1 MPRRCSVCDH
11 PERAAID
18 AALVEGASYRTIA
31 HQFSLS
37 RYAVGRHAREHL
49 PVHLAAAQEAATAA
63 SADDLLSQV
72 EALRQKATRIGDKAE
87 KAGDLR
93 TALQGVRELVRI
105 VELLAR
111 LQGELQE
118 APIVNI
124 LLLPEWVQVQT
135 VLLAALAPF
144 PDARA
149 AAAAALVELDG
160 REAHRG

>member
-18 AALVEGASYRTIA
+18 AALVEGVSYRDIA
-31 HQFSLS
+31 RQWGVSKDAVS
-37 RYAVGRHAREHL
+37 RHKADHL
-49 PVHLAAAQEAATAA
+49 PAHLAAAQEAATAA
-63 SADDLLSQV
+63 SADDLLAQV
-72 EALRQKATRIGDKAE
+72 ETLRQKATRIGDKAE